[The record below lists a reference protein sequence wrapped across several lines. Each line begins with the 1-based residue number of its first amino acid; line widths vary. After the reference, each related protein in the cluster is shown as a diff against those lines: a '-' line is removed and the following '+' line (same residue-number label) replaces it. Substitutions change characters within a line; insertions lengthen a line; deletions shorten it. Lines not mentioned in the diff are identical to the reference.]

1 MTTIDIILGSSR
13 TNAEGRKLFQYLQK
27 HASDWIDPTK
37 VILHFM
43 DIAAYQ
49 LPLFD
54 EDEAPMDNPHRQLT
68 ENEQR
73 WIADLQQADGY
84 VLLTPEY
91 NHSLPAALKNGLDY
105 VAYEMQGKPVRI
117 LTYAPSARGG
127 QFAFL
132 ALLPTLNQLGCF
144 VLPKPTII
152 GRITQNFTRNGEMP
166 ADAPAIARYPDRL
179 QRMVREIAFYG
190 QLFVKNPFEG

>member
-13 TNAEGRKLFQYLQK
+13 TNAEGHKLFRYLEN
-27 HASDWIDPTK
+27 HAPVWVNSNEVT
-37 VILHFM
+37 LRFM
-43 DIAAYQ
+43 DIADYQ
-49 LPLFD
+49 LPLFN
-54 EDEAPMDNPHRQLT
+54 EDDAPMDNSHRQLT

-73 WIADLQQADGY
+73 WLTALQQADGY
-84 VLLTPEY
+84 VILTPEY
-91 NHSLPAALKNGLDY
+91 NHSFPAALKNGLDY

-127 QFAFL
+127 QFAFM

-152 GRITQNFTRNGEMP
+152 GRITQNFTVAGEMP
-166 ADAPAIARYPDRL
+166 TDAPAVAHYPERL
-179 QRMVREIAFYG
+179 KQMVREIAFYG
-190 QLFVKNPFEG
+190 QLFAENPFEG

>member
-13 TNAEGRKLFQYLQK
+13 INAEGHKLFHYLEN
-27 HASDWIDPTK
+27 HASDWVNPGQVT
-37 VILHFM
+37 LRFM
-43 DIAAYQ
+43 DIATYQ
-49 LPLFD
+49 LPLFN
-54 EDEAPMDNPHRQLT
+54 EDESPMDNPHRQLT

-73 WIADLQQADGY
+73 WLDDLKQADGY
-84 VLLTPEY
+84 VILTPEY

-152 GRITQNFTRNGEMP
+152 GRITQNFTVAGEMP
-166 ADAPAIARYPDRL
+166 IDAPAVARYPERL
-179 QRMVREIAFYG
+179 KRMVREIAFYG
-190 QLFVKNPFEG
+190 QLFVEHPFEG